1 MVSGI
6 TISPKWEMFTAALGV
21 TPFDKNH
28 TSKNTLDLTKNHLA
42 QYGLKLTDII
52 SCTTD
57 TASAALN
64 TFDIVEYI
72 SQIPCFAHLVAL
84 FLKHAFESVSLAA
97 ALQGIHDLVVLLK
110 ASPKLKSL

>member
-28 TSKNTLDLTKNHLA
+28 TSKNTLDLTKDLLA

-52 SCTTD
+52 SCTTV
-57 TASAALN
+57 TASAAFN
-64 TFDIVEYI
+64 TFDIVDI
-72 SQIPCFAHLVAL
+72 SDSMLCSFSRSFFKTRFRISESCCC
-84 FLKHAFESVSLAA
+84 LKRNSRFSSSS
-97 ALQGIHDLVVLLK
+97 Q
-110 ASPKLKSL
+110 SFS